1 MKAFTCIAVC
11 AEKECG
17 THVAMCTFQI
27 FSIDLGGILTVV
39 LNGYDCVRECLYHQS
54 EVFADRP
61 SLPLFKKM
69 TKMGGKLLRWDTLLL
84 THHCLQ

>member
-1 MKAFTCIAVC
+1 MHKNVC
-11 AEKECG
+11 REQKESSA
-17 THVAMCTFQI
+17 HVPMGTFQI

-69 TKMGGKLLRWDTLLL
+69 TKMGGKIL
-84 THHCLQ
+84 

>member
-1 MKAFTCIAVC
+1 
-11 AEKECG
+11 
-17 THVAMCTFQI
+17 MCTSQI

-69 TKMGGKLLRWDTLLL
+69 TKMGGKVITLQCILSHISMSGNHKCLLFHIQRASQL
-84 THHCLQ
+84 